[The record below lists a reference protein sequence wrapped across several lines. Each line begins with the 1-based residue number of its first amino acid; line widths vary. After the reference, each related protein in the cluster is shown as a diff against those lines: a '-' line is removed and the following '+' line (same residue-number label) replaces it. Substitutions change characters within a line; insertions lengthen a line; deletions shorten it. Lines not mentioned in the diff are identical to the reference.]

1 VTRALDIVLAV
12 VGLIATAP
20 LLLACVILIRAT
32 TKGPGLFRQER
43 VGMNRQ
49 PFICLKLRTMRDD
62 TPSAASHDVERTAI
76 TPIGRLLRKT
86 KLDELPQLWNV
97 LRGDMSLV
105 GPRPCLPIQTEL
117 IEARDRLGV
126 YRVRPG
132 VTGPA
137 QILGIDMS
145 EPHRLA
151 EVDAQW
157 LSHSSVGAYAKTI
170 LLTAFGRGLGKDRV
184 R

>member
-1 VTRALDIVLAV
+1 
-12 VGLIATAP
+12 
-20 LLLACVILIRAT
+20 
-32 TKGPGLFRQER
+32 
-43 VGMNRQ
+43 MNRQ

-62 TPSAASHDVERTAI
+62 TPSAASHDIGHTAI
-76 TPIGRLLRKT
+76 TPVGHWLRKA

-157 LSHSSVGAYAKTI
+157 LAHSSVGSYAKAI
-170 LLTAFGRGLGKDRV
+170 LLTAVGRGLGKDRV
-184 R
+184 RQ